1 MKSTHSKGTLER
13 TLDSGWTVH
22 VYNRQRQLL
31 CTLTPSHG
39 WSFVAGTVTGILLA
53 VIGFNLST
61 PQMVNS
67 LPEETAPQTA
77 PLQVD

>member
-1 MKSTHSKGTLER
+1 MKSIHSKATLDR

-22 VYNRQRQLL
+22 IYNRQRQLL
-31 CTLTPSHG
+31 CTLTSSHG
-39 WSFVAGTVTGILLA
+39 WSFVAGTVVGGVLA

-61 PQMVNS
+61 PQMVHS